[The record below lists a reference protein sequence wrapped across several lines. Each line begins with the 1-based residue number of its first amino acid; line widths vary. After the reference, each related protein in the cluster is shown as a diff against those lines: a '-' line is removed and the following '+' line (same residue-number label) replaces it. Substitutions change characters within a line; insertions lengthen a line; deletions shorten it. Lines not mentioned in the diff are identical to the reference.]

1 MRRQWLVRHSFR
13 KIMSIDCS
21 TSACCL
27 LTWIQSP
34 VRRQAVEIPVCKS
47 CLTKWS
53 HLGLSTKCRSSNWD
67 APEGMNDGN
76 FAPWTTSFQSL
87 WDHPSWELSISIL
100 WSLCSLLRHCPLLQ
114 VPGSASWMI
123 HSGWVWL
130 KIWRAHS
137 CNRTPLCQGGVPF
150 QEWARRS
157 LKCHWLA
164 QACGNWAAQNV
175 TGESTATK
183 KGKIRPFRQGKAEA
197 IEFT

>member
-1 MRRQWLVRHSFR
+1 MRRQWLVRHSFC

-34 VRRQAVEIPVCKS
+34 VRRQAVEIPMCKS

-67 APEGMNDGN
+67 APEGMYGGN
-76 FAPWTTSFQSL
+76 FTPWTTSFHSL
-87 WDHPSWELSISIL
+87 WDHPRWELSISIL
-100 WSLCSLLRHCPLLQ
+100 WSLWSLLCHCPLLQ

-137 CNRTPLCQGGVPF
+137 CNRTPLCRRGVPF

-157 LKCHWLA
+157 LYATAHVETEQRWMWQGNQCH
-164 QACGNWAAQNV
+164 
-175 TGESTATK
+175 EERK
-183 KGKIRPFRQGKAEA
+183 DRPCRQGKAEA